1 MTTIYDAAMA
11 AALMAAILLIGMA
24 MGMSTEDE

>member
-1 MTTIYDAAMA
+1 MNSIIDAAMS
-11 AALMAAILLIGMA
+11 ALTAAILLIGMA